1 VTFSFPYDLADLHR
15 YAGAHGSGDPAEYAI
30 QLVTQ
35 PWAYAHVFP
44 PLPEPMSA
52 CAIEFDV
59 WVTEGQLQ
67 VAALGPSGRYCFD
80 EAIIGAG
87 RERRRIRLRVP
98 SFEHLEALVFRNAAE
113 GVCRFR
119 FRPVAVT
126 EREPG
131 PDETA
136 ELAALESLLASASQL
151 RALAPATSM
160 LGNRARE
167 AARDALGGLL
177 ARAGLAVVTLDDP
190 GYSEWLGAL
199 SDQQLVDLA
208 GALVVEPN
216 AVKTPG
222 WRFDWAC
229 SQADPHLQLRVSI
242 WRAMRDRRPA
252 AEVDLPWLGGTVVR
266 MPLGSD
272 ISLPLFTLGQF
283 EPNIC
288 RIVRPLLREGDTFI
302 DIGANEGLYTLLA
315 AKAVG
320 EAGLVVAVE
329 PSPRELRRLRR
340 NMARNDV
347 GGRVIILDQAMSSD
361 SGWADFAI
369 AGAAHA
375 GQNAF
380 ADRFDHRAELT
391 ETRATATMTLDMLAD
406 RLAPRTPN
414 FIKIDVEGAEF
425 DILCGADW
433 VVEEA
438 RPIWA
443 IEIGRTDASADL
455 RVVKRLERAGY
466 TLFAVD
472 NVIGGAVRPD
482 SVEAWAVVENI
493 IAVPTEQI
501 GDRWPEAFDETP
513 RRTDHRTAGT
523 DLRAIALS
531 PRSAAAR

>member
-1 VTFSFPYDLADLHR
+1 MTFSFPYDLGDLNR
-15 YAGAHGSGDPAEYAI
+15 YGSAQESGDPPEYAI
-30 QLVTQ
+30 QLITQ
-35 PWAYAHVFP
+35 PWAYACVFP
-44 PLPEPMSA
+44 PLPVLMSA
-52 CAIEFDV
+52 CDIEFDV
-59 WVTEGQLQ
+59 WVTEGQVQ
-67 VAALGPSGRYCFD
+67 VATLGPKGRYCFD
-80 EAIIGAG
+80 EAIIGVG

-98 SFEHLEALVFRNAAE
+98 AFEHRDALVIRSAAE

-119 FRPVAVT
+119 IRPLAVT
-126 EREPG
+126 ERVPG

-136 ELAALESLLASASQL
+136 ELAALEGVLASASQL
-151 RALAPATSM
+151 QALSPTIS
-160 LGNRARE
+160 LLQGRARG
-167 AARDALGGLL
+167 AVHGVLGGLL
-177 ARAGLAVVTLDDP
+177 AKAGLAVVTLEDP
-190 GYSEWLGAL
+190 GYSEWLSAL
-199 SDQQLVDLA
+199 SNEQLADLA
-208 GALVVEPN
+208 GSLVVEPN
-216 AVKTPG
+216 ALKSPG
-222 WRFDWAC
+222 WRFDWAR
-229 SQADPHLQLRVSI
+229 SQADPRWQLRVSI
-242 WRAMRDRRPA
+242 WRAMRDRCPA
-252 AEVDLPWLGGTVVR
+252 VEIDLPWLGGTVVR
-266 MPLGSD
+266 MALGSD

-288 RIVRPLLREGDTFI
+288 RIVRPLLREGDTFV

-315 AKAVG
+315 AEAVG

-340 NMARNDV
+340 NIASNGV
-347 GGRVIILDQAMSSD
+347 GGRVVVVDQAMSSD
-361 SGWADFAI
+361 SGWTDFAI

-406 RLAPRTPN
+406 RLAPRTPD

-443 IEIGRTDASADL
+443 IEIGRTDAKADM
-455 RVVKRLERAGY
+455 RVVERLERAGY

-472 NVIGGAVRPD
+472 DAIGGAVRP
-482 SVEAWAVVENI
+482 SGVVAWANVENI

-501 GDRWPEAFDETP
+501 GDRWPQAFDETP
-513 RRTDHRTAGT
+513 SPNQPSNLGT
-523 DLRAIALS
+523 
-531 PRSAAAR
+531 